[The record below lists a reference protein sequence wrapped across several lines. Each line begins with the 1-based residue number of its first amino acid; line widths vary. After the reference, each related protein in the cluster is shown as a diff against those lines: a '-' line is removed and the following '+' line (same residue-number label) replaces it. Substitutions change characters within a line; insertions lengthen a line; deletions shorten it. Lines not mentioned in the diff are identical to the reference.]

1 MSTTLYWHDYETF
14 GQNPRWTGIAQ
25 FAGIRTDEDLNEVG
39 EPLMVYSQPPQDTWP
54 DPVACLI
61 TGITP
66 QHCSQHG
73 LSDQQFAKVLLREL
87 GRPGT
92 CGVGFNNIRFDDEFT
107 RQLLYRNF
115 YDPYEREW
123 KNGNSRWDLLDVL
136 RMARALRPE
145 GIVWPFDEQGA
156 PTMKLERL
164 TAANNIEHVGAHDAL
179 VDVRATIAMA
189 RLLKKSQPR
198 LYDFAFQL
206 RSKKFAAEQL
216 DLKSHRPVLHT
227 SGKLGG
233 KSLFTSLVMPLMQ
246 QPGNNNGVVVFD
258 LMQHPSALIE
268 LPADEIR
275 RRMFTATKNL
285 EEGIDRLAL
294 KTVHLNKSPM
304 VAPMSLLNEQ
314 VEARI
319 RLDRVRCEQ
328 HWQILLPQLQHVC
341 QKLSDVFS
349 QPYEATVRDAEFL
362 IYDGFFNEQDKREQ
376 QAVRR
381 ATEQELATRNFV
393 FSDQRLRELLFRYRA
408 RNFPASLSAEER
420 AQWQEFRHFR
430 LHNKISEDWLTRE
443 SYLARIAELE
453 QANAGSPEKLAI
465 LSALRAWEP
474 EVN

>member
-25 FAGIRTDEDLNEVG
+25 FAGIRTDEDLKEIG
-39 EPLMVYSQPPQDTWP
+39 EPLMVYSQPPQDCWP

-66 QHCSQHG
+66 QHCRQHG
-73 LSDQQFAKVLLREL
+73 LPDYQFAKVLLREL
-87 GRPGT
+87 GLPGT

-145 GIVWPFDEQGA
+145 GIEWPFDEQGN

-164 TAANNIEHVGAHDAL
+164 TAANNIDHAGAHDAL

-189 RLLKKSQPR
+189 RLLKNSQPR
-198 LYDFAFQL
+198 FYDFAFQL
-206 RSKKFAAEQL
+206 RSKKFAGAQL
-216 DLKSHRPVLHT
+216 DLKTHQPLLHT

-233 KSLFTSLVMPLMQ
+233 NCLFTSLVMPLMQ
-246 QPGNNNGVVVFD
+246 QPGNNNGIVVFD
-258 LMQHPSALIE
+258 LKQDPTALNE

-275 RRMFTATKNL
+275 KRIFTATKDL
-285 EEGIDRLAL
+285 EEGIERLAL

-304 VAPMSLLNEQ
+304 LAPISLLNEQ
-314 VEARI
+314 VEERI
-319 RLDRVRCEQ
+319 GLDRARCEK
-328 HWQILLPQLQHVC
+328 HWQILLPQLAQICV
-341 QKLSDVFS
+341 KLEEVFT
-349 QPYEATVRDAEFL
+349 QTYEPPVRDAEFL

-381 ATEQELATRNFV
+381 ATEHELATRSFA
-393 FSDQRLRELLFRYRA
+393 FTDPRLAELLFRYRA
-408 RNFPASLSAEER
+408 RNFPDSLSVDEQ
-420 AQWQEFRHFR
+420 AQWQEFRHAR
-430 LHNKISEDWLTRE
+430 LHSQISNDWLTRE
-443 SYLARIAELE
+443 TYLARIAELE
-453 QANAGSPEKLAI
+453 HSHQDKPEKLAI
-465 LSALRAWEP
+465 LAALKAWEL

>member
-25 FAGIRTDEDLNEVG
+25 FAGIRTDEDLNEIG
-39 EPLMVYSQPPQDTWP
+39 EPLMVYSQPPQDSWP

-66 QHCSQHG
+66 QHCRQHG
-73 LSDQQFAKVLLREL
+73 IPDYQFAKALLREL

-145 GIVWPFDEQGA
+145 GIEWPVDEQGK
-156 PTMKLERL
+156 PIMKLERL
-164 TAANNIEHVGAHDAL
+164 TAANNIDHAGAHDAL

-189 RLLKKSQPR
+189 RLLKKHQPR

-206 RSKKFAAEQL
+206 RSKKFAAEQI
-216 DLKSHRPVLHT
+216 DLKTHQPLLHT

-233 KSLFTSLVMPLMQ
+233 QCLFTSLVMPLMQ
-246 QPGNNNGVVVFD
+246 QPGNNNGIIVFD
-258 LMQHPSALIE
+258 LMQDPAALID
-268 LPADEIR
+268 LSADEICK
-275 RRMFTATKNL
+275 RMFTATKDM
-285 EEGIDRLAL
+285 EEGVERVAL

-304 VAPMSLLNEQ
+304 LAPISLLNKQ
-314 VEARI
+314 VEERI
-319 RLDRVRCEQ
+319 GLDRARCER
-328 HWQILLPQLQHVC
+328 HWKILLPCLPQVC
-341 QKLSDVFS
+341 LKLADVFNR
-349 QPYEATVRDAEFL
+349 PYEAPVRDAEFL
-362 IYDGFFNEQDKREQ
+362 IYDGFFSAQDKREQ
-376 QAVRR
+376 DAVRR
-381 ATEQELATRNFV
+381 ATEQELAANNFI
-393 FSDQRLRELLFRYRA
+393 FADQRLNELLFRYRA
-408 RNFPASLSAEER
+408 RNFPGSLSVDER
-420 AQWQEFRHFR
+420 AQWQEFRYAR
-430 LHNKISEDWLTRE
+430 LHNKVSEDWLTRE
-443 SYLARIAELE
+443 TYLARISELE
-453 QANAGSPEKLAI
+453 HTHADAPEKLAV
-465 LSALRAWEP
+465 LSALKAWEL

>member
-25 FAGIRTDEDLNEVG
+25 FAGIRTDEGLKEIG
-39 EPLMVYSQPPQDTWP
+39 EPLMVYCQPPQDSWP
-54 DPVACLI
+54 DPMACLI

-66 QHCSQHG
+66 QHCRQNG
-73 LSDQQFAKVLLREL
+73 LPDYQFAKILLREL

-145 GIVWPFDEQGA
+145 GIVWPVDDQGN

-164 TAANNIEHVGAHDAL
+164 TAANNIEHAGAHDAL

-189 RLLKKSQPR
+189 RLLKNSQPK
-198 LYDFAFQL
+198 LYDYAFQL
-206 RSKKFAAEQL
+206 RSKKFAGQQL
-216 DLKSHRPVLHT
+216 DLKTHRPLLHT

-233 KSLFTSLVMPLMQ
+233 KCLFTSMVMPLMQ
-246 QPGNNNGVVVFD
+246 QPGNSNGVVVFD
-258 LMQHPSALIE
+258 LMQDPAALIE
-268 LPADEIR
+268 LPAEEIR
-275 RRMFTATKNL
+275 KRIFTATRDL
-285 EEGIDRLAL
+285 EEGIERLAL

-304 VAPMSLLNEQ
+304 LAPISLLNDQ

-319 RLDRVRCEQ
+319 GLDRARCEQ
-328 HWQILLPQLQHVC
+328 HWQALLPELSQVC
-341 QKLSDVFS
+341 EKLVEVFI
-349 QPYEATVRDAEFL
+349 QPYEPPVRDAEFL

-381 ATEQELATRNFV
+381 ASEEELATRNFV
-393 FSDQRLRELLFRYRA
+393 FADKRLGELLFRYRA
-408 RNFPASLSAEER
+408 RNFPASLSVGEQ
-420 AQWQEFRHFR
+420 AQWQEFRYIR
-430 LHNKISEDWLTRE
+430 LHSKISEDWITRE
-443 SYLARIAELE
+443 GYLARIDELE
-453 QANAGSPEKLAI
+453 HIHADEPEKLAI
-465 LSALRAWEP
+465 LAALRAWES

>member
-25 FAGIRTDEDLNEVG
+25 FAGIRTDEDLNEIG
-39 EPLMVYSQPPQDTWP
+39 EPLMVYSQPPQDSWP

-66 QHCSQHG
+66 QHCRQHG
-73 LSDQQFAKVLLREL
+73 LPDYQFAKTLLREL

-136 RMARALRPE
+136 RMARALRPD
-145 GIVWPFDEQGA
+145 GIEWPVDDQGN

-164 TAANNIEHVGAHDAL
+164 TEANNIDHAGAHDAL

-198 LYDFAFQL
+198 FYDFAFQL
-206 RSKKFAAEQL
+206 RSKKFAATQM
-216 DLKSHRPVLHT
+216 DLKTHQPLLHT

-233 KSLFTSLVMPLMQ
+233 KCLFTSLVMPLMA
-246 QPGNNNGVVVFD
+246 QPGNTNGIVVFD
-258 LMQHPSALIE
+258 LMQDPAALID

-275 RRMFTATKNL
+275 KRMFTAAKDMA
-285 EEGIDRLAL
+285 EGVERVAL

-304 VAPMSLLNEQ
+304 LAPISLLNKQ
-314 VEARI
+314 VEERTG
-319 RLDRVRCEQ
+319 LDRTRCER
-328 HWQILLPQLQHVC
+328 HWQVLLPHLSQICL
-341 QKLSDVFS
+341 KLVDIFT
-349 QPYEATVRDAEFL
+349 QTYEAPVRDAEFL
-362 IYDGFFNEQDKREQ
+362 IYDGFFSAQDKREQ
-376 QAVRR
+376 DAVRR
-381 ATEQELATRNFV
+381 SAEEELAANNFV
-393 FSDQRLRELLFRYRA
+393 FSDKRLTELLFRYRA
-408 RNFPASLSAEER
+408 RNFPDSLSADEKM
-420 AQWQEFRHFR
+420 QWQEFRHTR

-443 SYLARIAELE
+443 TYLARISELE
-453 QANAGSPEKLAI
+453 HTHADEPDKLVI
-465 LSALRAWEP
+465 LSALKAWEL